1 MASCIPAPV
10 SDSWHKA
17 MSLFRRTET
26 KATGDDGVYEMAMWG
41 VQEAEARNKTDA
53 SELRQESDSSI
64 PAFC

>member
-1 MASCIPAPV
+1 
-10 SDSWHKA
+10 
-17 MSLFRRTET
+17 
-26 KATGDDGVYEMAMWG
+26 